1 MEKSRVIR
9 EERGLKL
16 YNDEWI
22 EFEVYVIYPMNEDK
36 EFINIY
42 KSEKIA
48 NNKANKLINEGKLAI
63 VKPIRC
69 SKYKHA

>member
-1 MEKSRVIR
+1 MIR

-22 EFEVYVIYPMNEDK
+22 EFEVIVLSPCGNSKD
-36 EFINIY
+36 FINIY
-42 KSEKIA
+42 KSEKVA

-69 SKYKHA
+69 SKYKHV